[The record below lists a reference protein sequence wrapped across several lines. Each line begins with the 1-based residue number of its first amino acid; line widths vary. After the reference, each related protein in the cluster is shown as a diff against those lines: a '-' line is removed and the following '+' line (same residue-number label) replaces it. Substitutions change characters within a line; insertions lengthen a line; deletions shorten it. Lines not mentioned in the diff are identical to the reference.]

1 MATKVDPKHYASPE
15 MVMVDPKLTEAA
27 KAEILRQWK
36 LDLELK
42 LNASDEN
49 MPVQKADGTAKP
61 GADANESEMLRR
73 VTDCLR
79 KAEPAPASQEAV
91 TQRST

>member
-1 MATKVDPKHYASPE
+1 MATMTDPKQYASPE
-15 MVMVDPKLTEAA
+15 MVMTDPKLTDAA
-27 KAEILRQWK
+27 RAEVLRQWK

-49 MPVQKADGTAKP
+49 MPVLKADGTAKP

-79 KAEPAPASQEAV
+79 KAEPAPTSQEAV

>member
-1 MATKVDPKHYASPE
+1 MATMTDPKQYASPE
-15 MVMVDPKLTEAA
+15 MVMTDPKLTDAA
-27 KAEILRQWK
+27 RAEVLRQWK

-61 GADANESEMLRR
+61 GVDANESDLLRR

-79 KAEPAPASQEAV
+79 KADPAVDAAEAV
-91 TQRST
+91 TLRST